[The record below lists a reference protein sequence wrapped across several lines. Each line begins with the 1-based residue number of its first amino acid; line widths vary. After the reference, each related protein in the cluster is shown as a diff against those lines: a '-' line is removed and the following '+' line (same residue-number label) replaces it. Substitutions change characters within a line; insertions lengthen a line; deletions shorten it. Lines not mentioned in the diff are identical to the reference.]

1 MDLQNPAKKP
11 RESEKLKT
19 EHDFYRHLVDYLSP
33 IDAITKDSRKNLK
46 AASYAYF
53 RGLLVL
59 DGVIDRSISP
69 LSFIDGLNSVEV
81 SIKIL
86 SKLFPIGHPF
96 WIDFEKCKATYFKT
110 LQVERKNSKDK
121 YSLSETEFDEVAKGK
136 SSVCYAIVHALS
148 YLALNKDEELNKDL
162 IECLEQIHIAFQCK
176 DDIDDFFDD
185 LENGQHTYAHV
196 LVFKSLEKEAKVV
209 TNPKND
215 FLLRYFYVSGKAQF
229 LISKAISH
237 LEQAGAIAEKYRL
250 SKLNAFIKQEIVT
263 SNAQIHEIQLLI
275 DKTKSK
281 LNQKEKIIPRSD
293 NMEES
298 ILDDAV
304 QRGVNFLLQSFEEG
318 HILSDFMTSAGVG
331 KNWISNYAAFLLA
344 GYSQTEK
351 IIKRLKK
358 SDAVMDKTK
367 TQASYNTS
375 IVQDSD
381 SLAFHLAAHKLMFN
395 HTNVNELEE
404 LKKFQGKDCGWRT
417 YINENKLRKQINL
430 DKAISLEGWISSHNC
445 VSASI
450 CYILSSVS
458 KDLYLRTAE
467 FLSKRIHE
475 NGSLDSYWWSSP
487 VYATSWYIMALSQ
500 DDLLKNECQQ
510 SVHWLVKGQKAN
522 GSWVDRFSRKE
533 SFFYTSLATKAL
545 LTFNEEKYQKEIRKG
560 LSFLLNNQIVDGSW
574 KSDRILAIP
583 QTDVM
588 NQADV
593 KRWRR
598 SSFGVNV
605 LVDDHK
611 RIFTTVTVLN
621 TLLNKLSTK

>member
-1 MDLQNPAKKP
+1 MHLQNTAQKLKK
-11 RESEKLKT
+11 SEKLKT
-19 EHDFYRHLVDYLSP
+19 EHSFYRNLVDYLSP
-33 IDAITKDSRKNLK
+33 VDAITKDSRKNLK

-53 RGLLVL
+53 KGLLVL

-69 LSFIDGLNSVEV
+69 LSFIDGLNNIEA

-96 WIDFEKCKATYFKT
+96 WIDFEKCKAIYFKT
-110 LQVERKNSKDK
+110 LRIEKKYSKEK
-121 YSLSETEFDEVAKGK
+121 YSLSEREFDEIAKGK

-148 YLALNKDEELNKDL
+148 YLALNKDEELDKDL

-185 LENGQHTYAHV
+185 LENGQHTYSHV
-196 LVFKSLEKEAKVV
+196 LVFKSLKKEAKVV
-209 TNPKND
+209 TNPSND

-250 SKLNAFIKQEIVT
+250 SKLNAFIEQEIVT

-281 LNQKEKIIPRSD
+281 LGQKEKIIPRSD
-293 NMEES
+293 NIEES
-298 ILDDAV
+298 VLDDAV
-304 QRGVNFLLQSFEEG
+304 QRGVNFLLNSFEKDY
-318 HILSDFMTSAGVG
+318 ILSDFMTSAGVG

-344 GYSQTEK
+344 GYPQTAK
-351 IIKRLKK
+351 IIERLKK
-358 SDAVMDKTK
+358 SPALMDKTK

-381 SLAFHLAAHKLMFN
+381 SLAFRLAAHKLMFN
-395 HTNVNELEE
+395 RINVNELEE
-404 LKKFQGKDCGWRT
+404 LKKFQSKDGGWRT
-417 YINENKLRKQINL
+417 YIDKNRLRKQINL
-430 DKAISLEGWISSHNC
+430 DKAVSLEGWITSHNC
-445 VSASI
+445 VSASL
-450 CYILSSVS
+450 CFILSLVS

-467 FLSKRIHE
+467 FLSKRINE

-487 VYATSWYIMALSQ
+487 IYATSWYIMALSQ

-510 SVHWLVKGQKAN
+510 SVRWLVKGQKAN

-533 SFFYTSLATKAL
+533 SFFYTSLAVKAL
-545 LTFNEEKYQKEIRKG
+545 LAIDEEKYQKEIKRG
-560 LSFLLNNQIVDGSW
+560 LYFLLNNQIIDGSW

-588 NQADV
+588 DQADV
-593 KRWRR
+593 TRWRR

-621 TLLNKLSTK
+621 ILLNKLSTK